1 MARQPVRR
9 QMRRRRP
16 ARRARPTMWRSAL
29 SAPARQ
35 PVHYFKRSLW
45 LPAAIAQSATAVFGA
60 ITFTLNNLP
69 NATEFTSLFDEY
81 KIMNCKVHFMPR
93 GNSSEVGTNNNTG
106 KLFTLVDY
114 DDDTAPASI
123 DEMLQFPNCKT
134 VSSNRN
140 HIRSLVPKHA
150 SLVYQSGI
158 PPTVTPGYAARS
170 GWLDCNNSSV
180 PHYAVKYGLQATA
193 GANIFDI
200 KIDYVV
206 AFKGV
211 R

>member
-1 MARQPVRR
+1 MKPRR
-9 QMRRRRP
+9 QARRPRRRP
-16 ARRARPTMWRSAL
+16 ARRARPTMWRSL
-29 SAPARQ
+29 VSAARQ

-45 LPAAIAQSATAVFGA
+45 LPAAFSQGATAVFGA

-69 NATEFTSLFDEY
+69 NAGEFTALFDEY

-106 KLFTLVDY
+106 KLFTLIDY
-114 DDDTAPASI
+114 DDDTAPVSI
-123 DEMLQFPNCKT
+123 DEMLQYPNCRT
-134 VSSNRN
+134 ISSNHN
-140 HIRSLVPKHA
+140 HTRSLRPKSA
-150 SLVYQSGI
+150 ALIYQSGI

-170 GWLDCNNSSV
+170 GWIDCNNSSV
-180 PHYAVKYGLQATA
+180 PHYAVKYALQATA
-193 GANIFDI
+193 GANIFDV
-200 KIDYVV
+200 KIDYTV